1 MSQSLTIKDFFTG
14 IDAFFIKLLGVLFV
28 ITLMLASWHNT
39 WIEAFVVGLPAVLV
53 PFAVSRMMPG
63 HRLSRYT
70 IASALMVFSALMIH
84 QGHGMLE
91 MHFAIFALMAG
102 LLYYRDKW
110 TILCAALV
118 IAVHHLTFN
127 YMQEAGM
134 GVYVFEYHAGL
145 DITTGLQI
153 VLIHAAFVVAEAAL
167 LMYMAHNNWREFR
180 QGIELNNIGNHLHQT
195 NGLDLTYRVTR
206 PISQFSITFNNFFE
220 SVNNLVGQAN
230 ELSGSIGRDGE
241 RLYQSNL
248 TVQDGATKQ
257 SQGSDLI
264 SRATLNLTSAMQ
276 GISENSESASATA
289 SEARDLAK
297 QSNAEISETR
307 KDIEK
312 LAGNIDKTNQTIKT
326 LDEETANIG
335 SVLSV
340 IQGIAEQ
347 TNLLALNAAIE
358 AARAGEQG
366 RGFAVVADEVRSLA
380 AKTHDSTEEI
390 HQMIERL
397 QAGSGEAVKA
407 METSITSVNNSVDQ
421 ITRLNTH
428 ITDMKSRI
436 ETVWDF
442 NQKIASASGEQLS
455 AISGVN
461 ERIQEIRSISGVT
474 LDESKTTGEI
484 SSQLVSMSRT
494 LDELLS
500 QFRT

>member
-14 IDAFFIKLLGVLFV
+14 IDAFFIKLLAGLFV

-39 WIEAFVVGLPAVLV
+39 WVEAFVVGLPAVLV

-206 PISQFSITFNNFFE
+206 PVSQFSITFNNFFE

-230 ELSGSIGRDGE
+230 TGQVQGRSGNQITALTLLGGTILYGE
-241 RLYQSNL
+241 
-248 TVQDGATKQ
+248 VG
-257 SQGSDLI
+257 LI
-264 SRATLNLTSAMQ
+264 PHQRPVIWPNRATLRSARP
-276 GISENSESASATA
+276 A
-289 SEARDLAK
+289 
-297 QSNAEISETR
+297 
-307 KDIEK
+307 
-312 LAGNIDKTNQTIKT
+312 KT
-326 LDEETANIG
+326 LRSWPVISTKPTRPSKPWMKKPPI
-335 SVLSV
+335 SVLC
-340 IQGIAEQ
+340 
-347 TNLLALNAAIE
+347 
-358 AARAGEQG
+358 
-366 RGFAVVADEVRSLA
+366 SL
-380 AKTHDSTEEI
+380 
-390 HQMIERL
+390 
-397 QAGSGEAVKA
+397 
-407 METSITSVNNSVDQ
+407 
-421 ITRLNTH
+421 
-428 ITDMKSRI
+428 
-436 ETVWDF
+436 
-442 NQKIASASGEQLS
+442 
-455 AISGVN
+455 
-461 ERIQEIRSISGVT
+461 
-474 LDESKTTGEI
+474 
-484 SSQLVSMSRT
+484 
-494 LDELLS
+494 
-500 QFRT
+500 

>member
-14 IDAFFIKLLGVLFV
+14 IDAFFIKLLAGLFV

-39 WIEAFVVGLPAVLV
+39 WVEAFVVGLPAVLV

-241 RLYQSNL
+241 RSRQVAALGSGRQLADNSLGVGRGELRAAHDVNGKHYRGRGLLQAPSSRRHEAKRHNL
-248 TVQDGATKQ
+248 VG
-257 SQGSDLI
+257 
-264 SRATLNLTSAMQ
+264 
-276 GISENSESASATA
+276 
-289 SEARDLAK
+289 ARDGGERRDERGLDDALERRGVHG
-297 QSNAEISETR
+297 NFR
-307 KDIEK
+307 KD
-312 LAGNIDKTNQTIKT
+312 
-326 LDEETANIG
+326 
-335 SVLSV
+335 
-340 IQGIAEQ
+340 
-347 TNLLALNAAIE
+347 
-358 AARAGEQG
+358 
-366 RGFAVVADEVRSLA
+366 
-380 AKTHDSTEEI
+380 
-390 HQMIERL
+390 
-397 QAGSGEAVKA
+397 
-407 METSITSVNNSVDQ
+407 
-421 ITRLNTH
+421 
-428 ITDMKSRI
+428 
-436 ETVWDF
+436 
-442 NQKIASASGEQLS
+442 
-455 AISGVN
+455 
-461 ERIQEIRSISGVT
+461 
-474 LDESKTTGEI
+474 
-484 SSQLVSMSRT
+484 
-494 LDELLS
+494 
-500 QFRT
+500 